1 MESSFQKTV
10 LIIAVIF
17 LILFLV
23 LIGVALSNSSS
34 EQEWPPIVGVCPDYW
49 VDLSGNGSECFNS
62 HNLGTCNN
70 PTTSDKNTMNFNQ
83 DPFTGTN
90 GDCSK
95 FNWATK
101 CGVTWDGVTYGV
113 QNPCSTTTTEDDTTT

>member
-1 MESSFQKTV
+1 MNAPKRK
-10 LIIAVIF
+10 L
-17 LILFLV
+17 LK
-23 LIGVALSNSSS
+23 
-34 EQEWPPIVGVCPDYW
+34 PP
-49 VDLSGNGSECFNS
+49 
-62 HNLGTCNN
+62 NN
-70 PTTSDKNTMNFNQ
+70 TTQYTMNFNQ